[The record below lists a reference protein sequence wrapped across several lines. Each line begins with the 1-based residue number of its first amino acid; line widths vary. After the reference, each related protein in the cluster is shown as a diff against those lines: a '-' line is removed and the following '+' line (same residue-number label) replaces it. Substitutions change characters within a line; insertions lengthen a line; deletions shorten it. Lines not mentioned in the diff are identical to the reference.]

1 MWSQHCRIPRW
12 LRCWFEVLFIVATKM
27 RTVARQSYTGAR
39 EKLTELRGVKRARR
53 FPLPRCLLSEE
64 ATSFTKVNWWRCQQY
79 QRFADKKPAKSYKLS
94 WNFCDLKNITKNM
107 PEIST
112 EVSTIGNGTSF
123 DGFSNT
129 NIHSFND
136 SFSALFTLF
145 LFKTLLQT
153 VFAKQSSSFVV
164 CVQTSLG
171 SKWKDVKFFSPS
183 SCNTNFFS
191 G

>member
-107 PEIST
+107 PEISSL
-112 EVSTIGNGTSF
+112 VSTIGNGTSF

-129 NIHSFND
+129 NFHSF
-136 SFSALFTLF
+136 LMIHF
-145 LFKTLLQT
+145 LHCLPF
-153 VFAKQSSSFVV
+153 
-164 CVQTSLG
+164 
-171 SKWKDVKFFSPS
+171 FFSKHF
-183 SCNTNFFS
+183 CKRFFCLAIFIFRCLCS
-191 G
+191 NLSRL